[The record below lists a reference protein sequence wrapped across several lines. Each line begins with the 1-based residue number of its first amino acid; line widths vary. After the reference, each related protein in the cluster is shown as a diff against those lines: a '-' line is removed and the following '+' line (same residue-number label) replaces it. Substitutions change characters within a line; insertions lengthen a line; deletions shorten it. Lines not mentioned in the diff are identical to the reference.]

1 MADNLVKI
9 AVEARC
15 NGTKVLGRS
24 LIIAKLS

>member
-24 LIIAKLS
+24 LIIAQLA